1 MIKIFVSSV
10 CILTIT
16 LGVARFGFTPMLPI
30 MQAEA
35 GLGIAEGGWVTS
47 AHYLG
52 YLVGVIISYTL
63 VTTKQKEQFL
73 MFGLLSSILS
83 TVLMA
88 VTTSFL
94 YWSIIRFFAGLSGA
108 AGVII
113 GAGLT
118 MQWLQHKSNRPPQL
132 GFYFSGVGFGIIL
145 SGLAS
150 IFFSQNQLRWNE
162 HWLGFGVLSLLLF
175 FPAWFLRPIINEK
188 LITKRN
194 SVSGEAK
201 TENTVIDFICI
212 LSMYF
217 FAGLG
222 FVVSATF
229 TLALAVE
236 RGFVQEDSL
245 LAWLLV
251 GVVSI
256 PSLFFWDYVEKRASM
271 FLALFSAIMMHALS
285 LLLAVFFEDFS
296 TFVISTLLFGMSNLG
311 IVSLTMT
318 LAGRLNPANS
328 SKEMARLTFGFA
340 LALIVG
346 PFFTGV
352 VAEYSGSYD
361 VPILIAG
368 CLMLLGGMLIVIREF
383 FLKKDKI

>member
-1 MIKIFVSSV
+1 
-10 CILTIT
+10 
-16 LGVARFGFTPMLPI
+16 

-35 GLGIAEGGWVTS
+35 GLGVAEGGWVTS

-73 MFGLLSSILS
+73 MFGLLSSVLS
-83 TVLMA
+83 TLLMA

-118 MQWLQHKSNRPPQL
+118 MQWLRHKSNRPPQL
-132 GFYFSGVGFGIIL
+132 GFYFSGIGFGIIF

-150 IFFSQNQLRWNE
+150 IFFSQNELRWNE
-162 HWLGFGVLSLLLF
+162 HWLGFGALSLLLL
-175 FPAWFLRPIINEK
+175 FPAWFLRPVINEK
-188 LITKRN
+188 LITKRD
-194 SVSGEAK
+194 STVGKAK
-201 TENTVIDFICI
+201 NENLLIDFICI
-212 LSMYF
+212 LFMYF

-256 PSLFFWDYVEKRASM
+256 PSLFFWDYLEKRVSM

-285 LLLAVFFEDFS
+285 LLLVVFFEDFN

-318 LAGRLNPANS
+318 LAGRLNPANA
-328 SKEMARLTFGFA
+328 SKEMAKLTFGFA

-352 VAEYSGSYD
+352 LAEYSGSYD
-361 VPILIAG
+361 APILIVG
-368 CLMLLGGMLIVIREF
+368 CLMLLGGILIVIREF
-383 FLKKDKI
+383 FLKKDKT

>member
-1 MIKIFVSSV
+1 
-10 CILTIT
+10 
-16 LGVARFGFTPMLPI
+16 
-30 MQAEA
+30 
-35 GLGIAEGGWVTS
+35 
-47 AHYLG
+47 
-52 YLVGVIISYTL
+52 
-63 VTTKQKEQFL
+63 
-73 MFGLLSSILS
+73 
-83 TVLMA
+83 MA

-118 MQWLQHKSNRPPQL
+118 MQWLRHKSNRPPQL
-132 GFYFSGVGFGIIL
+132 GFYFSGIGFGIIL

-150 IFFSQNQLRWNE
+150 IFFSKSITWNE
-162 HWLGFGVLSLLLF
+162 HWLGFGALSLLLF
-175 FPAWFLRPIINEK
+175 FPAWFLRPVINEK
-188 LITKRN
+188 LITKRE
-194 SVSGEAK
+194 SIEGKAK
-201 TENTVIDFICI
+201 NENLLIDFICI
-212 LSMYF
+212 LFMYF

-285 LLLAVFFEDFS
+285 LLLVVFFEDFN

-318 LAGRLNPANS
+318 LAGRLNPANA

-352 VAEYSGSYD
+352 LAEYSGSYD

-368 CLMLLGGMLIVIREF
+368 CLMLLSGILIVIREF

>member
-1 MIKIFVSSV
+1 MIKIFVSGV

-16 LGVARFGFTPMLPI
+16 LGVSRFGFTPILPI

-35 GLGIAEGGWVTS
+35 GLGVAEGGWVTS

-52 YLVGVIISYTL
+52 YLVGVVVSYTL
-63 VTTKQKEQFL
+63 VTTKQKEKFL
-73 MFGLLSSILS
+73 MFSLLSSILS

-88 VTTSFL
+88 LTTSFL
-94 YWSIIRFFAGLSGA
+94 YWSLIRFIAGLSGA
-108 AGVII
+108 AGVIV

-132 GFYFSGVGFGIIL
+132 GFYFSGIGFGIIL

-150 IFFSQNQLRWNE
+150 IFFSFNQFKWNE
-162 HWLGFGVLSLLLF
+162 HWLGFGALSLLLF
-175 FPAWFLRPIINEK
+175 FPAWFLRPVINEK
-188 LITKRN
+188 LITKRKSIN
-194 SVSGEAK
+194 SEARK
-201 TENTVIDFICI
+201 ENRLSDFICI
-212 LSMYF
+212 LFMYF
-217 FAGLG
+217 FAGFG

-245 LAWLLV
+245 FAWLLV

-285 LLLAVFFEDFS
+285 LLLVVFFEDFN

-318 LAGRLNPANS
+318 LAGRLNPANA

-340 LALIVG
+340 FALIVG
-346 PFFTGV
+346 PFFF
-352 VAEYSGSYD
+352 EE
-361 VPILIAG
+361 
-368 CLMLLGGMLIVIREF
+368 R
-383 FLKKDKI
+383 